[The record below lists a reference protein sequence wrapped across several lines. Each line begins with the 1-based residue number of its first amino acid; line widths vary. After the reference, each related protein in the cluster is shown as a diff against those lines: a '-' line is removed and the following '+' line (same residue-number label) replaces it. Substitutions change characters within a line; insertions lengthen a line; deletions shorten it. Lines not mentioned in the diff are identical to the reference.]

1 MVFCT
6 SRSVDKSK
14 AMTGSMKASG
24 KEDFTATQS
33 VSYIS
38 ELFFRI
44 TKNDLQI
51 EYNLDQLS
59 LDKAK

>member
-24 KEDFTATQS
+24 KEYFTATQS

-51 EYNLDQLS
+51 EYNLD
-59 LDKAK
+59 